1 MLRTRYVAAASFFFT
16 VAFFIE
22 YTPLLRRVHI
32 PFDLEGFHFPLADYA
47 YQAIHQGRFPQWDP
61 TIYSGL
67 SFTGNIQVG
76 LFYPPTWLMF
86 AFNMGRS
93 KLTYQSLE
101 DLTLAHVWL
110 AFLLCYI
117 WLRHEKGLHTLACL
131 LGASVFAF
139 SGYML
144 MQLQHFG
151 LVAGYAWM
159 PLGFAGIDA
168 ADRQHTWRPLW
179 RLASASALCFLAGY
193 PSTWVAFS
201 ICMLAY
207 ACARKRALRLAAQ
220 VVCALAGSLLLAAVQ
235 LLPALEAS
243 QVKVP
248 EPKFGIASGTKDPR
262 YFISYFLPNYF
273 DFGLDVP
280 VETNPGQDYLYLGA
294 PAFAGLALILIRRR
308 FAGAGPPLAVFAT
321 SLLFVT
327 NPFGALGS
335 VIGRSTVL
343 AQVFSTYYFLAGVT
357 AAVALLAAI
366 GLDYGL
372 SRTGKAL
379 PRWFAATA
387 IALSLGWS
395 IRLTVVWIA
404 DGKFAVRWLSGVDA
418 LAAAIL
424 FGLLIVVFTGSSG
437 LFRGC
442 AAAALLILTAAEY
455 KAFGTSKRFDAGHG
469 RFDIEYISQPSPGLN
484 ASVYQSLLQHPEYRS
499 ALDLTLSA
507 LDLRHIGLTTPQ
519 GFDPLLPEQY
529 RILIEGISHFHNNR
543 EFDLN
548 PDDGDA
554 LRLLGVRY
562 FISSENGPLYSR
574 LSSSPHFR
582 LLQPADSY
590 YKVFEYADSLPSFG
604 WEEMDHEVELGA
616 WQPERRAFIVRSPS
630 GGLFRLAEQFFP
642 GWNATVDEIP
652 VSIERCHI
660 AFQCIAVPPGQH
672 RLEFRYRS
680 RWLIP
685 GGIVSFCSMLLL
697 AKCIRESAGR
707 TLFRCQAT

>member
-1 MLRTRYVAAASFFFT
+1 
-16 VAFFIE
+16 
-22 YTPLLRRVHI
+22 
-32 PFDLEGFHFPLADYA
+32 
-47 YQAIHQGRFPQWDP
+47 
-61 TIYSGL
+61 
-67 SFTGNIQVG
+67 
-76 LFYPPTWLMF
+76 MF
-86 AFNMGRS
+86 AVNIGSS

-101 DLTLAHVWL
+101 NLTLAHVWL

-117 WLRHEKGLHTLACL
+117 WLRHERELHPLACL

-139 SGYML
+139 SGYMV

-168 ADRQHTWRPLW
+168 ADRQHGWRPLW
-179 RLASASALCFLAGY
+179 KLAVASALCFLAGY
-193 PSTWVAFS
+193 PSTWIAFC
-201 ICMLAY
+201 ICMVAY
-207 ACARKRALRLAAQ
+207 ACIRKRALRLALQ
-220 VVCALAGSLLLAAVQ
+220 VTCALAGSLLLAAVQ

-243 QVKVP
+243 QAKFP
-248 EPKFGIASGTKDPR
+248 EPKFGIASGIKDPG

-308 FAGAGPPLAVFAT
+308 FAGAGPPLAVFAA

-335 VIGRSTVL
+335 TIGRSTAL

-357 AAVALLAAI
+357 AAVAVLAAI

-372 SRTGKAL
+372 RGTWKAL
-379 PRWFAATA
+379 PRWFAAIA
-387 IALSLGWS
+387 ITVSLGWS
-395 IRLTVVWIA
+395 IRLILVWIA
-404 DGKFAVRWLSGVDA
+404 GEKFAVRCRSGVDA

-437 LFRGC
+437 FFRGC

-455 KAFGTSKRFDAGHG
+455 KAFGTSKRFDASRG
-469 RFDIEYISQPSPGLN
+469 RFDIEYVSQPSPGWN
-484 ASVYQSLLQHPEYRS
+484 VGVYQSLLQHPEYRS
-499 ALDLTLSA
+499 ALDLTA
-507 LDLRHIGLTTPQ
+507 PFPTDLRHTGLTTPQ
-519 GFDPLLPEQY
+519 GFDPFIPEQY
-529 RILIEGISHFHNNR
+529 RILINGISRFRSNR

-548 PDDGDA
+548 PDDGNA

-590 YKVFEYADSLPSFG
+590 YKVFEYADSRPSFG
-604 WEEMDHEVELGA
+604 WEEMDHEVELRT

-642 GWNATVDEIP
+642 GWNATVDEIQ
-652 VSIERCHI
+652 VSIERCHQ
-660 AFQCIAVPPGQH
+660 AFQCIAVPSGQH
-672 RLEFRYRS
+672 RVEFRYHS
-680 RWLIP
+680 RWLIL
-685 GGIVSFCSMLLL
+685 GGIVSFCSMMFL
-697 AKCIRESAGR
+697 AKCIRETAGR
-707 TLFRCQAT
+707 KLLEVRPPDAARSVSTPLPTRFGPAGLHKSSGHSSRTLETCQRNAPAEPLYPL